1 MSETALKK
9 KLRFSVEKA
18 NRIDLQMAILEEL
31 GKNPMNSAKLR
42 ELIEGMGGCYELIL
56 PILKKARLIKAER
69 NGTDWIYSLNS
80 KVKEEVKSESSQSS
94 INYSVKLGNPSEI
107 PVFSCRV
114 KFPVYEVIG

>member
-1 MSETALKK
+1 MSEKK

-56 PILKKARLIKAER
+56 PILKKAKLIKAER
-69 NGTDWIYSLNS
+69 NGTDWVYSLNS
-80 KVKEEVKSESSQSS
+80 KVKEEVKSESQSS
-94 INYSVKLGNPSEI
+94 INYFVKFGNPSKI

-114 KFPVYEVIG
+114 KFPVYEVINTSHS

>member
-9 KLRFSVEKA
+9 KLRFSVENA

-31 GKNPMNSAKLR
+31 GKTPMNSAKLR

-69 NGTDWIYSLNS
+69 NGTDWIYSAS
-80 KVKEEVKSESSQSS
+80 REIKEEVKSESQSS
-94 INYSVKLGNPSEI
+94 ISYSVRLGNPSEI